1 MEERKQL
8 LIVLPGR
15 EDEAQ
20 RLAADLRVVDGGI
33 DVRVGPEVGDPE
45 YVEMVVASGHPQGFL
60 ASFPNLRLVA
70 SFGAGVE
77 HLVGAPDLPEDVGIV
92 RTVDSALAHGMAE
105 YVVTAIA
112 DWRRGT
118 KGYRHDQE
126 LGRWRP
132 RGYAFSSTVVL
143 LGMGR
148 MGLAVDQA
156 LGAVGHRVIGW
167 SRSGRSLDGVECVAG
182 RKVLGEVLSEADVV
196 VCLLPL
202 TPDTEGILGCEFF
215 SVMKEGS
222 LLVNVGRGAHM
233 IEDDLIAAL
242 DVGRPGHAVL
252 DVFREE
258 PLPAS
263 HPFWKNSAITITP
276 HVAALT
282 DPRGAAECIAENW
295 HRLQAGEPLLD
306 LVDRERGY

>member
-1 MEERKQL
+1 MTL

-15 EDEAQ
+15 EDEAR
-20 RLAADLRVVDGGI
+20 RLAADLRTVDRGI
-33 DVRVGPEVGDPE
+33 EVWVWPEIGDPKD
-45 YVEMVVASGHPQGFL
+45 VEMVVASRHPRGL
-60 ASFPNLRLVA
+60 LDSFPNLRLVA
-70 SFGAGVE
+70 AFGAGVE
-77 HLVGAPDLPEDVGIV
+77 HLVGDPDLPEGVDIV
-92 RTVDSALAHGMAE
+92 RTVDSALANGMAE
-105 YVVTAIA
+105 YVVAAVA

-118 KGYRHDQE
+118 KVYLRDQE

-132 RGYAFSSTVVL
+132 RAYAFSSTVVL

-148 MGLAVDQA
+148 MGLAVGQA

-167 SRSGRSLDGVECVAG
+167 SRSGRIFDDMECVAG
-182 RKVLGEVLSEADVV
+182 RKVLEEVLPQADVV

-202 TPDTEGILGCEFF
+202 TPDTEGILGHELFLL
-215 SVMKEGS
+215 MKEGS
-222 LLVNVGRGAHM
+222 LLVNVGRGAHLA
-233 IEDDLIAAL
+233 EDDLISAL
-242 DVGRPGHAVL
+242 AEGRPGHAVL

-263 HPFWKNSAITITP
+263 HPFWKHPAITITP

-295 HRLQAGEPLLD
+295 QRLQAGEPLLD
-306 LVDRERGY
+306 RVDRSQGY